1 VTGELLREGRASPE
15 LRLPPPRALYVHFP
29 FCPHR
34 CHYCDYAAR
43 GATRPPVE
51 DWLEAVSAE
60 LRARCDRPEW
70 DGRPQLESI
79 YVGGGTPSLL
89 GGAGVEALTDRLR
102 RHVRWEPG
110 DVEWTVEANPES
122 LDAATARRWRA
133 AGATRITV
141 GVQSFRE
148 RALDWL
154 GRLHDPAGAR
164 RALAAAR
171 GADVS
176 VVNADLMY
184 GLPEEA
190 GGPGAADDAREL
202 ADAGVEHVSL
212 YGLEAAAGTAL
223 GRWVEGGLVS
233 MPGGGREGRA
243 YLEISRVLREAGYR
257 HYEVTNLARPGHESR
272 HNRATW
278 DGTPYLGLGPS
289 AHSFLPP
296 LRLRNERRWAAYR
309 NAVRQRRGPVAG
321 AERRDDEGRRLERIW
336 LSMRRRSGLSADDPL
351 LERLERSAEEE
362 LREWEDRG
370 WIRRDDAGLSPTPRG
385 WLHLDDL
392 VATLAAR
399 LER

>member
-1 VTGELLREGRASPE
+1 MTAELLREGRASPD

-34 CHYCDYAAR
+34 CHYCDYPAR
-43 GATRPPVE
+43 GSARPPAE

-60 LRARCDRPEW
+60 MRARCGRPEW
-70 DGRPQLESI
+70 DGRPVLESV

-89 GGAGVEALTDRLR
+89 GAAGLEALAERLR
-102 RHVRWEPG
+102 RHFRWEPG

-122 LDAATARRWRA
+122 LDVDTARRWRD
-133 AGATRITV
+133 AGVSRITV

-154 GRLHDPAGAR
+154 GRLHGPAGAR
-164 RALAAAR
+164 RALEAAR
-171 GADVS
+171 QADVP

-184 GLPEEA
+184 GLPGEA

-202 ADAGVEHVSL
+202 AQEGVEHVSL
-212 YGLEAAAGTAL
+212 YGLEAAPGTRL
-223 GRWVEGGLVS
+223 GRWVESGLVAVPD
-233 MPGGGREGRA
+233 PGSEGRA
-243 YLEISRVLREAGYR
+243 FLEISRTLREAGYG

-278 DGTPYLGLGPS
+278 DGTPYMGLGPS

-309 NAVRQRRGPVAG
+309 NAVRGRRGPVASVD
-321 AERRDDEGRRLERIW
+321 RQDDDGRRLERIW
-336 LSMRRRSGLSADDPL
+336 LSMRRRSGFSAGDPL
-351 LERLERSAEEE
+351 LERLERRAGDE
-362 LREWEDRG
+362 LREWDDRG
-370 WIRRDDAGLSPTPRG
+370 WIHRRDGGLSPTPEG